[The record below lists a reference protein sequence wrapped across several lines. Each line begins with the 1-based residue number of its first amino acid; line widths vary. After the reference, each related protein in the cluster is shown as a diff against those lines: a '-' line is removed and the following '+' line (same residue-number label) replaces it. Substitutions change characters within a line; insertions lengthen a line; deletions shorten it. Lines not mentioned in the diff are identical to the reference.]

1 MNGQG
6 FLKTT
11 RSGDS
16 KYARVAKFLILIGSD
31 RASKILSSLEGDQI
45 AKISKEIAGVKS
57 IAPEEAE
64 EVFREFSG
72 LLAGEFN
79 FSGIKTRANV
89 SGGIE
94 EARNI
99 LYAAYGKEKGE
110 EILRKAVADAR
121 PNPFEFLK
129 DFSAPDLA
137 LLFRDELP
145 STAALVFSRLPP
157 KLSAAALTHFSGEKK
172 LQIARRI
179 ARQTA
184 ASPEVLEQVAA
195 ALREKAR
202 HIGSHNGEGETFDGV
217 SALAA
222 ILKSAGGSFGK
233 KIVDALETEDPGLG
247 KILKGKI
254 YTLSDVALAAG
265 LPLQKKLA
273 AMSIRDI
280 VLLLRAA
287 PGDDV
292 RKKIRNNLSAGRQEQ
307 VLEEDEIMGAVPKL
321 QADEVADAFLLWF
334 NQRREEGEI
343 IMLNEDTLV

>member
-1 MNGQG
+1 
-6 FLKTT
+6 
-11 RSGDS
+11 
-16 KYARVAKFLILIGSD
+16 
-31 RASKILSSLEGDQI
+31 
-45 AKISKEIAGVKS
+45 
-57 IAPEEAE
+57 
-64 EVFREFSG
+64 
-72 LLAGEFN
+72 
-79 FSGIKTRANV
+79 
-89 SGGIE
+89 
-94 EARNI
+94 
-99 LYAAYGKEKGE
+99 
-110 EILRKAVADAR
+110 
-121 PNPFEFLK
+121 
-129 DFSAPDLA
+129 
-137 LLFRDELP
+137 
-145 STAALVFSRLPP
+145 VFSRLPP